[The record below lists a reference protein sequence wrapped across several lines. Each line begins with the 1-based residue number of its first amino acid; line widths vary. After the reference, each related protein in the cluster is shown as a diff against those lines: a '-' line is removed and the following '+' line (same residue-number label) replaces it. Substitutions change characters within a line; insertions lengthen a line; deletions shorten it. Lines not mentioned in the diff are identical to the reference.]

1 MLATQQQFGVPRA
14 KNENRPAEESVYF
27 WHPGRFGVRFA
38 PGAFRVRLHEIH
50 PKLEVTWHPLKQ
62 RWLCWYR
69 DETITYRLCPGWKL
83 VFVVQTSWG
92 DYVPLDERVFAVIHA
107 RSGFS
112 SNGREYFERI
122 AKEIERETES
132 IQRKRESDDEA
143 FRSEYWDYTQIK
155 NIGSGSKFSRHQS
168 GD

>member
-1 MLATQQQFGVPRA
+1 MPIGVPLA
-14 KNENRPAEESVYF
+14 KNEKRPDEDSVYF

-38 PGAFRVRLHEIH
+38 PGAFRARLHEIH

-69 DETITYRLCPGWKL
+69 DEAITHRLCPGWKL

-107 RSGFS
+107 RSGFT
-112 SNGREYFERI
+112 SNGSEYFERI
-122 AKEIERETES
+122 ASEIKRETED

-155 NIGSGSKFSRHQS
+155 NIGSGSKFTKHHA
-168 GD
+168 GG